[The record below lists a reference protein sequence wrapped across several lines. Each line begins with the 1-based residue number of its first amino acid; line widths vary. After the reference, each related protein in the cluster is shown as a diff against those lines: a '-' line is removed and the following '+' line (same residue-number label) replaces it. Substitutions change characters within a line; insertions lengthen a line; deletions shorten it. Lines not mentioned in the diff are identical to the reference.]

1 MTLEILN
8 SSNVWVDITPYTFY
22 GGFKWQRSD
31 VDAPKSGRNLEGTM
45 MRGRKAT
52 KIRLDVTCRPL
63 ENSEAS
69 LILSLIMPEWVQVR
83 YYDPQVGAVV
93 QKKMYSNNNPASY
106 LMKQKNGRE
115 LWSGITFPLIEE

>member
-8 SSNVWVDITPYTFY
+8 SSNVWVDITPYVFY
-22 GGFKWQRSD
+22 GGIKWQRSD

-45 MRGRKAT
+45 MRGRVAT

-106 LMKQKNGRE
+106 LMKQKSGRE

>member
-1 MTLEILN
+1 MTLEIMN
-8 SSNVWVDITPYTFY
+8 SSNVYVDITPYTAY
-22 GGFKWQRSD
+22 GGFKWQRAD
-31 VDAPKSGRNLEGTM
+31 VDAPNSGRNLEGTM

-63 ENSEAS
+63 TNAEAS

-83 YYDPQVGAVV
+83 YYDPQEGHVV
-93 QKKMYSNNNPASY
+93 TKTMYSNNNPASY
-106 LMKQKNGRE
+106 LMKQKSGRE